1 MNKNFLVSV
10 LIYIAI
16 ISFINKS
23 YGCSD
28 IPVANMDIILGI
40 DDPTTG
46 VTYVQAEETVYLK
59 ASSWSGEDWSGCPEY
74 NNQYCSYDRDTFVEC
89 RNRFWPPWWMNE
101 IKRWQWDFDGD
112 GNWDYTEDCINQD
125 EPGDAEYDKDY
136 FNGATT
142 VVFSPPD
149 TYEVKLKVTDDD
161 YYESCGD
168 YGDKSATKTFTVV
181 AVDVDII
188 IETATLAV
196 NDDDDDEDGVKDSCD
211 DINPQEDDL
220 VEISIS
226 IEPDG
231 LPGKVGFGVGP
242 ELYSGCVKVW
252 SHPDKQNQILPTNEG
267 SYVTEFSASALPK
280 TMYVEGISHTPQGAV
295 IIDTVYR
302 PMKGKNLD
310 HEYIQISIV
319 DVEMYMENVIDGC
332 ITEELFPGGF
342 ISLNDDDDN
351 NNEIPDKDESGP
363 ITDEDD
369 LVKLT
374 LEKVQPETVTGPITL
389 QATGGS
395 KIKIWES
402 ETKGGSPITLPKTYS
417 TPTDLPTELWI
428 EGVDTSSTVRDI
440 ELVFDYSGH
449 PFDDKIKM
457 TVLQVDIDMDG
468 VSDNKETA
476 KGGFIALNDDDDDDN
491 ENADNNENGPITN
504 EDNLIK
510 ITLQKVKPIE
520 LTGDVVLKDD
530 PKINIWESAT
540 KGGTAITL
548 PKTYSTPS
556 DLPKE
561 LYVEG
566 FTASSSVRDITLTL
580 EYSVAGETFHD
591 KVKVTAIDVES
602 IAVDTS
608 DSDSHKILS
617 VKPPSKVPDDH
628 FVTVKGITGNIV
640 LKATINPNTEE
651 TRDTITWTAMSQ
663 DPSDKLK
670 ATKSRATSGNFPA
683 TVNVNGRDARDLT
696 NWVVWANLEG
706 NVQNP
711 VVKSLMHLGLRVGT
725 TVHAHYNCTAS
736 IDPSSMFDTTKDI
749 PNLQGN
755 KSSDPPGGTNVC
767 GTSLA
772 GGATL
777 KWDISRR
784 ISRQINVTAAN
795 PALTLSCLDQN
806 ISFPADARVGNDD
819 TSTGD
824 ENNDPY
830 SNPSLLT
837 SVDTPTRTFGLQGGN
852 VGQTYENL
860 TNFQEFARLNLDST
874 WYTISVPEA
883 WSVQFRFIKTQV
895 TEALWNVDA
904 NGDGDKLDNITEA
917 MLGIDTNGDGDQAD
931 AVGYW
936 ADNGSTSGN

>member
-566 FTASSSVRDITLTL
+566 FTASSSVRDIALTL
-580 EYSVAGETFHD
+580 EYSVAGETFND

-602 IAVDTS
+602 IAIDTS
-608 DSDSHKILS
+608 DSDSHKIPS

-628 FVTVKGITGNIV
+628 FVTVKGITDNIV

-696 NWVVWANLEG
+696 NWVVWATGSTPTFSKSTQSIIFTTGDGTSGPGLNIIFTVSNLIF
-706 NVQNP
+706 
-711 VVKSLMHLGLRVGT
+711 T
-725 TVHAHYNCTAS
+725 IA
-736 IDPSSMFDTTKDI
+736 PSTIITDSDR
-749 PNLQGN
+749 PNLAGAH
-755 KSSDPPGGTNVC
+755 SESVPGGTQTHVIS
-767 GTSLA
+767 GSTLS
-772 GGATL
+772 GGAVN
-777 KWDISRR
+777 KWDESRR
-784 ISRQINVTAAN
+784 VRFKVLNPHLYTKNQLPKVTGTYYDNQPVATDIPDNYPSNV
-795 PALTLSCLDQN
+795 L
-806 ISFPADARVGNDD
+806 IGNDD
-819 TSTGD
+819 THTGD
-824 ENNDPY
+824 EDNDPY
-830 SNPSLLT
+830 NNPNVGKLIGSDTPSNPMRHST
-837 SVDTPTRTFGLQGGN
+837 GSDN
-852 VGQTYENL
+852 DTYEERYH
-860 TNFQEFARLNLDST
+860 FGEFARLELGSK
-874 WYTISVPEA
+874 WYRISD
-883 WSVQFRFIKTQV
+883 FINWRTHFKYKRV
-895 TEALWNVDA
+895 
-904 NGDGDKLDNITEA
+904 NGQWTDDGSSA
-917 MLGIDTNGDGDQAD
+917 A
-931 AVGYW
+931 
-936 ADNGSTSGN
+936 ADNSEW